1 LSTAEQAGLVITAD
15 GIDFTHPLIRSAIYH
30 DAEPAERRAAHAA
43 IAQAMEPTSAGQ
55 RDRRIWHR
63 AAAALSPDADLTD
76 ALADLAAR
84 NRRATYELWRQVH
97 RRRVYFLAGKEP
109 VRVNLTDDATLT
121 RAWRLDM
128 TTGRIVPSDHTD
140 DVATGDYQRVTELTW
155 LLATENKRRKLKVRG
170 AIRQGLPESLLET
183 RQGLPPHDP
192 PTPST
197 CGRRSSPPRTVTDAN
212 LHGKGGLA
220 RPPRHLGG
228 SPPGSGLGGA
238 RRGRHLRK
246 PPP

>member
-1 LSTAEQAGLVITAD
+1 
-15 GIDFTHPLIRSAIYH
+15 
-30 DAEPAERRAAHAA
+30 
-43 IAQAMEPTSAGQ
+43 MEPTSAGQ

-63 AAAALSPDADLTD
+63 AAAALSPDADLAD

-170 AIRQGLPESLLET
+170 AIAKAYRKAFWKRDKAYHRMILTDTFDLWAEKFAAE
-183 RQGLPPHDP
+183 D
-192 PTPST
+192 
-197 CGRRSSPPRTVTDAN
+197 GR
-212 LHGKGGLA
+212 
-220 RPPRHLGG
+220 
-228 SPPGSGLGGA
+228 
-238 RRGRHLRK
+238 
-246 PPP
+246 